1 MRRRIGAG
9 LATAAVLLAGVVAAP
24 QAQAQD
30 EVTMIIG
37 LTQPWETLNPVI
49 GFAVSE
55 YEIWNVQYTG
65 LVSRSADDYSPE
77 PGLAESWVENE
88 PGVSYTYTLREGL
101 LWSDGTPLTAEDIAW
116 NVNTSRDQEWANYIS
131 SVVNMTAEVVD
142 ERTVTITS
150 SVPDPKLPMLEIYVL
165 PKHIWEEQATPDTIE
180 TYDGLDGVGSG
191 PFVIDDYRSEESLT
205 MVANENYYGGR
216 PAIDRVIFRYFSN
229 ADAMVAAIE
238 RGEIDAAAGV
248 PAASMAQL
256 DENPDIDVV
265 AGQQGGFDEI
275 AFNLG
280 AVEGQPHPAI
290 LDLTF
295 RQALNHAIDK
305 AGATEDLWFGYAE
318 PATTISVGADPQWIP
333 EIPEDEQYLY
343 DPDLANQILDD
354 AGYLDTNDDGFREMP
369 GGGDNIVLRH
379 AINTDTDLGQAVG
392 ELFSGWMR
400 VIGIDVQLDS
410 YDQDTLFGVIVD
422 GTYDSFYWGW
432 VPFVDPNPMLS
443 YFTTDELGNF
453 NDANWSN
460 PEFDALYL
468 EQQQEVD
475 DARRLEIVHQMV
487 RLLYDNAGY
496 VALWYTPD
504 LQAYRTDEFEGYVNQ
519 PAEIGPVLFSQSSPS
534 YATLRPIGAEAPTPT
549 EPTADDTATADAG
562 DGTDEPTDAADTG
575 DAVTAGEDDPGTADD
590 TADAA
595 VDDGDD
601 DGDDGGNGAVIAI
614 VIVVLAALG
623 LGGFA
628 LAKRRKSADERE

>member
-88 PGVSYTYTLREGL
+88 PGLSYTYTLREGL

-256 DENPDIDVV
+256 DENPDIEVV

-318 PATTISVGADPQWIP
+318 PATTVSMGADPQWIP

-343 DPDLANQILDD
+343 DPELANQILDE

-392 ELFSGWMR
+392 ELYSGWMR

-504 LQAYRTDEFEGYVNQ
+504 LQAYRTDKFEGYVQQ
-519 PAEIGPVLFSQSSPS
+519 PAEVGPVIFTQSSPS
-534 YATLRPIGAEAPTPT
+534 YAVLRPIGAEAPAPT
-549 EPTADDTATADAG
+549 EPTADDTATGG
-562 DGTDEPTDAADTG
+562 DEGATDEPADTA
-575 DAVTAGEDDPGTADD
+575 DTATAGEDDPGTADD
-590 TADAA
+590 AVDTA

-601 DGDDGGNGAVIAI
+601 GDDDGGGNGAVIAI
-614 VIVVLAALG
+614 VIAVLAALG